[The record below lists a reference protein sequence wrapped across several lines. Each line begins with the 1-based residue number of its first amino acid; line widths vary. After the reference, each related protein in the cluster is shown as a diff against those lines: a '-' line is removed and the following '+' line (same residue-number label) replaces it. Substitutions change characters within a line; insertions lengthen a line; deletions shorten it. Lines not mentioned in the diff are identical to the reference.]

1 MSRTPEGRITSR
13 QNPWFRRFLEAARTH
28 DAELLLEG
36 PKQIADAR
44 RAGWVPLAWALD
56 EDVASPDPDVP
67 AVHLARSLIREL
79 TDARHPQG
87 VLALFR
93 RPESDLAALF
103 ASPDP
108 LLVVLDG
115 IQDPGNV
122 GTILRLSTAFDAT
135 GVIFT
140 EGTADPFSPKALR
153 ASAGAALLVPVIGA
167 QTAELVQRLAA
178 HAIPLYAAD
187 ADGEEIAIRRPAA
200 IAFGNEGR
208 GVSAEMRAQART
220 VGIRMSARIDSLN
233 VGAAAAILLH
243 RVFTDSG
250 KSR

>member
-13 QNPWFRRFLEAARTH
+13 QNPWFRRFLEAARSH
-28 DAELLLEG
+28 DEELLLEG
-36 PKQIADAR
+36 PKQIADAM

-93 RPESDLAALF
+93 RPESDRAALF
-103 ASPDP
+103 ASAAP

-122 GTILRLSTAFDAT
+122 GTIMRLATAFDAT
-135 GVIFT
+135 GVVTT

-153 ASAGAALLVPVIGA
+153 ASAGAALLVPVVSATTG
-167 QTAELVQRLAA
+167 ELVQLLKAQS
-178 HAIPLYAAD
+178 IPLFAAD
-187 ADGEEIAIRRPAA
+187 ADGEEVAIRRPAA
-200 IAFGNEGR
+200 IVFGNEGR
-208 GVSAEMRAQART
+208 GVSAEMRARART
-220 VGIRMSARIDSLN
+220 VGIRMSPRIDSLN

-243 RVFTDSG
+243 RIFTESG

>member
-1 MSRTPEGRITSR
+1 MSRAPEGRITSR
-13 QNPWFRRFLEAARTH
+13 QNPWFRRFLEAARSH
-28 DAELLLEG
+28 DEELLLEG
-36 PKQIADAR
+36 PKQIADAM

-56 EDVASPDPDVP
+56 EDVASPDPAVP

-93 RPESDLAALF
+93 RPESDRAALF
-103 ASPDP
+103 ASAAP

-122 GTILRLSTAFDAT
+122 GTIMRLATAFDAT
-135 GVIFT
+135 GIVTT

-153 ASAGAALLVPVIGA
+153 ASAGAALLVPVVEVSTG
-167 QTAELVQRLAA
+167 ELVELLKAQS
-178 HAIPLYAAD
+178 IPLFAAD
-187 ADGEEIAIRRPAA
+187 ADGEEFAIRRPAA
-200 IAFGNEGR
+200 LVFGNEGR
-208 GVSAEMRAQART
+208 GVSAEMRARART
-220 VGIRMSARIDSLN
+220 VGIRMSPRIDSLN

-243 RVFTDSG
+243 RIFTESG